1 MSFDLDD
8 AGLEG
13 PSVDDLAEIEAEM
26 PLIEAEVLLLDAQI
40 AVLRFGPSEVT
51 RQQVRRARRR
61 VLREACALLA
71 ARAVSRDAVPR
82 RDAA

>member
-1 MSFDLDD
+1 MTDLD
-8 AGLEG
+8 GLDG
-13 PSVDDLAEIEAEM
+13 PTSTDLAELSAEM

-40 AVLRFGPSEVT
+40 AVLRLGLTDVT
-51 RQQVRRARRR
+51 RQKVRRARRR

-71 ARAVSRDAVPR
+71 ARAARPR